1 MYSEDKIL
9 TKIGIQIRKIRESKN
24 LSQQNLADISNMPK
38 STIARIE
45 RAEVS
50 VKFITL
56 IKIANSLE
64 VDLKQFFNYLLVTE

>member
-1 MYSEDKIL
+1 MYSEREIL
-9 TKIGIQIRKIRESKN
+9 SKIGVQIRKLRESKN
-24 LSQQNLADISNMPK
+24 LSQQNLADISDMPK

-56 IKIANSLE
+56 IKIATALE
-64 VDLKQFFNYLLVTE
+64 MDLKVFFNFLISEK